1 MTRPFALFLLG
12 TSLTLSSS
20 GDFASYVDPFVGTA
34 GTGHT
39 FPAACVP
46 FGLVQAGPDTG
57 FGDWPHCSGY
67 IYTDKTICGFTQTHL
82 NGTGCPDLGD
92 LRLLPLP
99 GGKTCTMAAKNLSKE
114 NKYVKAVSLNGN
126 PITDWKIRHADIMTG
141 GELVFEM
148 TAK

>member
-1 MTRPFALFLLG
+1 MSERLERAIHSPLPACRSDSSRRGPTRGSA
-12 TSLTLSSS
+12 
-20 GDFASYVDPFVGTA
+20 
-34 GTGHT
+34 TGRI
-39 FPAACVP
+39 AA
-46 FGLVQAGPDTG
+46 
-57 FGDWPHCSGY
+57 Y

-99 GGKTCTMAAKNLSKE
+99 GGKTFTMAAKNLSKE